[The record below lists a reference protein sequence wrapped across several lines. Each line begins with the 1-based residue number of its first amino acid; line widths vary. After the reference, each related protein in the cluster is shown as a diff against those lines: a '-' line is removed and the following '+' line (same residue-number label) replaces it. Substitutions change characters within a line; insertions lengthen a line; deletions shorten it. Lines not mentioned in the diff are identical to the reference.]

1 MRSDKNNSEKPAGK
15 SLIET
20 PLSRRGLFAALAVAA
35 GLGLLG
41 ADDALGWDYWGQNAR
56 INQGAWDMYGMIN
69 GKINCC
75 RGRSNPTNQ
84 CMGWANDWT
93 EWYAFRYAYVQILRY
108 ALNFQVECDYENELW
123 FHLSFYPLT
132 ACGDT
137 NYNPNGKRIWFK
149 EHHDNLGAI
158 KEDDQENNIVTFDGN
173 LTNEELGVGTGRH
186 DTGWKHY
193 QYHDTGKWYRRTS
206 KDVSHRW
213 CADLN
218 IFNIHVEG
226 VLHGETVDALHS
238 QTGWLTST
246 VEQTYLTSED
256 IQGIVC
262 RVHAADDDSL
272 NWDVGNASIKDCTDL
287 FQQIFKGNYNQLFL
301 TEFSK
306 VRDDS
311 YHDDWGPVP
320 GFLTTFRPAHVADA
334 SCAVNALGGGPWD
347 GKEFNHVANKQPFE
361 IHRAG
366 VASRASAWW
375 VTKAFSEGTP
385 LFEDGTVAIISDASG
400 LCVNRPN
407 ATQTRPFKL
416 NLFHNGYKGGVAGD
430 RASAWVVEEVPFT
443 GSLSLN
449 AGSKE
454 IGADQTVTC
463 SDPLLSCT
471 PCHNWSDVKGNNGGT
486 AVSDFMYRWYYA
498 DTDDVPL
505 DCSGASIIGS
515 CHLSNF
521 GDMPDCPAYRH
532 VGMNMSAKMCIEAIS
547 LRLDGSPWQGSIC
560 YSMLAKGGEWS
571 DAAADGA
578 RIGEGGKSL
587 RWSAIKVWL
596 TGEVSQHFDL
606 EVRAFNSNLS
616 WTGGYVSGHD
626 LDFTSVDGFGDL
638 RGVNELR
645 CVQVDLIPKPKGA
658 TVLREFSKGSR
669 ELSLTE
675 RELDSLSG
683 RYLSCVVQQVF
694 PTELRS
700 GINFDSPLVHRFH
713 GSVSAGPVHVGGI
726 KVVYH
731 ADGIGDESVVFTE
744 TVQAGPHTASDDATS
759 AAIKTHCNLNDHFD
773 EDPST
778 GFMGWFTDKG
788 LTAPYGGSEL
798 STGDE
803 LHLYGRNRCT
813 VRIDYAEGS
822 LRPEEGM
829 LFREG
834 ASDSAPEVAGALDL
848 VDFARSAETHAL
860 DGLTLPAIG
869 DDGVGHKAA
878 YWGERVAPAR
888 PRSVYSKRS
897 DGTWRRY
904 VAECWLTSAGGGF
917 LDRVRQGE
925 AGHHALRQVV
935 CGAVRRRRQRKEVN
949 IIRDGGAASV
959 PSPRTS
965 LTGGVRR

>member
-1 MRSDKNNSEKPAGK
+1 MRAVKSNCEKPADK

-35 GLGLLG
+35 GLGLMG
-41 ADDALGWDYWGQNAR
+41 ANDALGWDYWGQNAR

-132 ACGDT
+132 ACGDD
-137 NYNPNGKRIWFK
+137 NYNPKGTRLWH
-149 EHHDNLGAI
+149 ERDYDNLGAI

-173 LTNEELGVGTGRH
+173 LTNEELGLGTGRH

-193 QYHDTGKWYRRTS
+193 QYHDAGKWYRRS
-206 KDVSHRW
+206 SMDVSHRW
-213 CADLN
+213 SADLN
-218 IFNIHVEG
+218 IFNIYVEG
-226 VLHGETVDALHS
+226 QQHDETVEALHS

-246 VEQTYLTSED
+246 VEQTYLTNED

-272 NWDVGNASIKDCTDL
+272 NWDVGNASIKDCMDL
-287 FQQIFKGNYNQLFL
+287 YQQIFKGNYNQLFL

-311 YHDDWGPVP
+311 YLDDWGPVP

-347 GKEFNHVANKQPFE
+347 GKEFNHVANTQPFE

-385 LFEDGTVAIISDASG
+385 LFEDGAVAIISDASG

-407 ATQTRPFKL
+407 ATITKPSKL

-430 RASAWVVEEVPFT
+430 RASAWVIEEIPFT

-449 AGSKE
+449 DGANE
-454 IGADQTVTC
+454 IGSGQTVTC

-486 AVSDFMYRWYYA
+486 AVSNFMYRWYYA
-498 DTDDVPL
+498 DEDDVPSG
-505 DCSGASIIGS
+505 CSGASVIGS

-521 GDMPDCPAYRH
+521 GDMPECPAYRH
-532 VGMNMSAKMCIEAIS
+532 VGMNMSPKMCIEAIS

-587 RWSAIKVWL
+587 RWGAIKVWL

-616 WTGGYVSGHD
+616 WTGGYVSGDD
-626 LDFTSVDGFGDL
+626 LDFESVDGFGDL
-638 RGVNELR
+638 EGVNDLR

-658 TVLREFSKGSR
+658 TVLREFSKTAR
-669 ELSLTE
+669 ELSLSE
-675 RELDSLSG
+675 KELDLVSG

-700 GINFDSPLVHRFH
+700 GINLDSPLVHRFH
-713 GSVSAGPVHVGGI
+713 GSISAGPVHIGGI

-731 ADGIGDESVVFTE
+731 ADGIDDESVVFTE
-744 TVQAGPHTASDDATS
+744 AAQPGAHTASADAT
-759 AAIKTHCNLNDHFD
+759 AAALKSRCNLNDHFG
-773 EDPST
+773 EDPGT
-778 GFMGWFTDKG
+778 GFTGWFTDKE

-798 STGDE
+798 SAGNE

-813 VRIDYAEGS
+813 LHIKYADGS
-822 LRPEEGM
+822 FEPEEGAAYVSKPKD
-829 LFREG
+829 G
-834 ASDSAPEVAGALDL
+834 AAPIEDALELPVFTGLDEHH
-848 VDFARSAETHAL
+848 SL
-860 DGLTLPAIG
+860 DGIELPTIG
-869 DDGVGHKAA
+869 DNGAGHMAA
-878 YWGERVAPAR
+878 YFGERISLTVPAG
-888 PRSVYSKRS
+888 VYYKMG
-897 DGTWRRY
+897 DGTWRHIVCDAY
-904 VAECWLTSAGGGF
+904 LTDKAGGG
-917 LDRVRQGE
+917 RPCKASRW
-925 AGHHALRQVV
+925 
-935 CGAVRRRRQRKEVN
+935 CGTPRSTS
-949 IIRDGGAASV
+949 GGATPIRTASPAQSNKFQSGRRCGLRPEPARV
-959 PSPRTS
+959 PSGRCA
-965 LTGGVRR
+965 

>member
-1 MRSDKNNSEKPAGK
+1 MRSDKNNSEKPADK
-15 SLIET
+15 SLMET

-41 ADDALGWDYWGQNAR
+41 ANDALGWDYWGQNAR
-56 INQGAWDMYGMIN
+56 INQGAWDTYGMIN

-75 RGRSNPTNQ
+75 RGRSNPVNQ

-108 ALNFQVECDYENELW
+108 ALNLQIECDYENELW

-137 NYNPNGKRIWFK
+137 NYNPNGKRIWFAAD
-149 EHHDNLGAI
+149 HDNLGAI
-158 KEDDQENNIVTFDGN
+158 KEDEQENNIVTFDGN

-218 IFNIHVEG
+218 IFNIYVEG
-226 VLHGETVDALHS
+226 VSHDETVDALHS

-311 YHDDWGPVP
+311 YFEDWGPVP

-347 GKEFNHVANKQPFE
+347 GKEFNHVANTQPFE
-361 IHRAG
+361 IDRAG

-385 LFEDGTVAIISDASG
+385 LFEDGAVAIISDASG

-407 ATQTRPFKL
+407 ATQTRPHKL

-471 PCHNWSDVKGNNGGT
+471 PCHNWSDVKGNTGGT
-486 AVSDFMYRWYYA
+486 TVSDFMYRWYYA

-521 GDMPDCPAYRH
+521 GEMPDCPAYRH

-626 LDFTSVDGFGDL
+626 LDFASVNGFGDL
-638 RGVNELR
+638 KGVNELR
-645 CVQVDLIPKPKGA
+645 CVQVDLIPKPNGA

-669 ELSLTE
+669 RLSLTDQ
-675 RELDSLSG
+675 ELDSLSG

-700 GINFDSPLVHRFH
+700 GIDFDSPLVHRFH

-731 ADGIGDESVVFTE
+731 ADGIGDGSVVFTE
-744 TVQAGPHTASDDATS
+744 TLQAGPHTASDDATS

-778 GFMGWFTDKG
+778 GFTGWFTDKG
-788 LTAPYGGSEL
+788 LTSPYGGSEL
-798 STGDE
+798 SAGDE
-803 LHLYGRNRCT
+803 LHLYSRNRLTLRCAFT
-813 VRIDYAEGS
+813 DDSVDTTELVLRTSPESTAPLAESWS
-822 LRPEEGM
+822 LPDFG
-829 LFREG
+829 L
-834 ASDSAPEVAGALDL
+834 SDE
-848 VDFARSAETHAL
+848 RHAL
-860 DGLTLPAIG
+860 DGIGLSAIG
-869 DDGVGHKAA
+869 DDGPAHKAL
-878 YWGERVAPAR
+878 YLGESVTLAR
-888 PRSVYSKRS
+888 PMGRVYARME
-897 DGTWRRY
+897 DGTWAGFRA
-904 VAECWLTSAGGGF
+904 VAWLASQDSDSQMTKVTPTR
-917 LDRVRQGE
+917 DTCVYMRVER
-925 AGHHALRQVV
+925 ADY
-935 CGAVRRRRQRKEVN
+935 
-949 IIRDGGAASV
+949 DGVS
-959 PSPRTS
+959 STKN
-965 LTGGVRR
+965 

>member
-1 MRSDKNNSEKPAGK
+1 MKADKSNCEKPADK
-15 SLIET
+15 SLMET

-41 ADDALGWDYWGQNAR
+41 ANDALGWDYWGQNAR

-75 RGRSNPTNQ
+75 RGRSNPVNQ

-137 NYNPNGKRIWFK
+137 NYNPDGKRIWFK

-158 KEDDQENNIVTFDGN
+158 KEDEQENNIVTFDGN

-262 RVHAADDDSL
+262 RVHAAGDDSL
-272 NWDVGNASIKDCTDL
+272 NWDVGNASIKDCADL

-311 YHDDWGPVP
+311 YSDDWGPVP

-385 LFEDGTVAIISDASG
+385 LFEDGAVAIISDASG

-449 AGSKE
+449 DGSKE

-578 RIGEGGKSL
+578 RIGEGGNSL

-616 WTGGYVSGHD
+616 WTGGYVSGKD
-626 LDFTSVDGFGDL
+626 LDFTSVNGFGDL

-669 ELSLTE
+669 RLSLTE
-675 RELDSLSG
+675 LELDSLSG

-694 PTELRS
+694 PTALRS
-700 GINFDSPLVHRFH
+700 GIDFDSPLVSRFH
-713 GSVSAGPVHVGGI
+713 GSVSAGPVHVGGV

-731 ADGIGDESVVFTE
+731 ADGIDDESVVFTE
-744 TVQAGPHTASDDATS
+744 TAHAGPHTASDDATS

-778 GFMGWFTDKG
+778 GFMGWFTDEG

-798 STGDE
+798 SAGDV
-803 LHLYGRNRCT
+803 LHLYSRNRLTLRCAFT
-813 VRIDYAEGS
+813 DDSVDTTELVLRTSPESTAPLAGS
-822 LRPEEGM
+822 WSLPDFG
-829 LFREG
+829 L
-834 ASDSAPEVAGALDL
+834 SDE
-848 VDFARSAETHAL
+848 RHAL
-860 DGLTLPAIG
+860 DGIGLPAIG
-869 DDGVGHKAA
+869 DDGPAHKAL
-878 YWGERVAPAR
+878 YLGESVTLAR
-888 PRSVYSKRS
+888 PMGRVYARME
-897 DGTWRRY
+897 DGTWAGFRA
-904 VAECWLTSAGGGF
+904 VAWLASQDSDSQMTKVTPTR
-917 LDRVRQGE
+917 DTCVYMRVER
-925 AGHHALRQVV
+925 ADY
-935 CGAVRRRRQRKEVN
+935 
-949 IIRDGGAASV
+949 DGVS
-959 PSPRTS
+959 STKN
-965 LTGGVRR
+965 

>member
-1 MRSDKNNSEKPAGK
+1 MRSDKNNSEKPADK
-15 SLIET
+15 SLMET

-41 ADDALGWDYWGQNAR
+41 ANDALGWDYWGQNAR
-56 INQGAWDMYGMIN
+56 INQGAWDTYGMIN

-75 RGRSNPTNQ
+75 RGRSNPVNQ

-108 ALNFQVECDYENELW
+108 ALNLQIECDYENELW

-137 NYNPNGKRIWFK
+137 NYNPNGKRIWK
-149 EHHDNLGAI
+149 AAEHDNLGAI
-158 KEDDQENNIVTFDGN
+158 KEDEQENNIVTFDGN

-218 IFNIHVEG
+218 IFNIYVEG
-226 VLHGETVDALHS
+226 VSHDETVDALHS

-287 FQQIFKGNYNQLFL
+287 YQQIFKGNYNQLFL

-311 YHDDWGPVP
+311 YFDDWGPVP

-361 IHRAG
+361 INRAG
-366 VASRASAWW
+366 AASRASAWW

-385 LFEDGTVAIISDASG
+385 LFEDGAVAIISDASG

-407 ATQTRPFKL
+407 ATQTRPHKL

-449 AGSKE
+449 DGSKE

-486 AVSDFMYRWYYA
+486 AVSDFMYRWYCA
-498 DTDDVPL
+498 DTDNVPL

-626 LDFTSVDGFGDL
+626 LDFTSVNGFGDL

-658 TVLREFSKGSR
+658 KVLREFTKGSR
-669 ELSLTE
+669 RLSLTDQ
-675 RELDSLSG
+675 ELDSLSG

-694 PTELRS
+694 PAELRS
-700 GINFDSPLVHRFH
+700 GIDFDSPLVSRFH
-713 GSVSAGPVHVGGI
+713 GSVSAGPVHVGGV

-731 ADGIGDESVVFTE
+731 ADGIDDGSVVFTE
-744 TVQAGPHTASDDATS
+744 TLQAGPHTASVDATS

-773 EDPST
+773 EDQST
-778 GFMGWFTDKG
+778 GFTGWFTDKG

-798 STGDE
+798 SAGDE
-803 LHLYGRNRCT
+803 LNLYSRNRLTLRCAFT
-813 VRIDYAEGS
+813 DDSVDTTELVLRTSPESTAPLAESWS
-822 LRPEEGM
+822 LPDFG
-829 LFREG
+829 L
-834 ASDSAPEVAGALDL
+834 SDE
-848 VDFARSAETHAL
+848 RHAL
-860 DGLTLPAIG
+860 DGIGLPAIG
-869 DDGVGHKAA
+869 DDGPAHKAL
-878 YWGERVAPAR
+878 YLGESVTLAR
-888 PRSVYSKRS
+888 PMGRVYARME
-897 DGTWRRY
+897 DGTWAGFRA
-904 VAECWLTSAGGGF
+904 VAWLASQDSDSQMTKVTPTR
-917 LDRVRQGE
+917 DTCVYMRVER
-925 AGHHALRQVV
+925 ADY
-935 CGAVRRRRQRKEVN
+935 
-949 IIRDGGAASV
+949 DGVS
-959 PSPRTS
+959 STKN
-965 LTGGVRR
+965 

>member
-1 MRSDKNNSEKPAGK
+1 MRSVKNNSEKPADK

-20 PLSRRGLFAALAVAA
+20 PVSRRGLFAALAVAA

-56 INQGAWDMYGMIN
+56 INQGAWDMYGMLN

-75 RGRSNPTNQ
+75 KGRSNPANQ
-84 CMGWANDWT
+84 CMGWANNWT
-93 EWYAFRYAYVQILRY
+93 EWYAFRYSYVQILRY
-108 ALNFQVECDYENELW
+108 ALNLQVECDYENELW

-137 NYNPNGKRIWFK
+137 NYNPDGKRIWFAGGD
-149 EHHDNLGAI
+149 DNLGAI
-158 KEDDQENNIVTFDGN
+158 KEDEQENNIVTFDGD
-173 LTNEELGVGTGRH
+173 LINEELGVGTGRH

-218 IFNIHVEG
+218 IFNIYVEG
-226 VLHGETVDALHS
+226 VSHDETVDALHS

-311 YHDDWGPVP
+311 YFDDWGPVP

-385 LFEDGTVAIISDASG
+385 LFEDGAVAIISDASG

-407 ATQTRPFKL
+407 ATQTKPFKL

-449 AGSKE
+449 DGSKE
-454 IGADQTVTC
+454 IGAGETVTC

-471 PCHNWSDVKGNNGGT
+471 PCQNWSDVKGNNGGT
-486 AVSDFMYRWYYA
+486 AVSDFMYRWVHA

-616 WTGGYVSGHD
+616 WTGGFVSGHD
-626 LDFTSVDGFGDL
+626 LDFTSVNGFGDL

-658 TVLREFSKGSR
+658 TVLREFSKGLR

-675 RELDSLSG
+675 LELDSLSG

-694 PTELRS
+694 PTALRS
-700 GINFDSPLVHRFH
+700 GIDFDSPLVHRFH
-713 GSVSAGPVHVGGI
+713 GSVSAGPVHVGGV

-731 ADGIGDESVVFTE
+731 ADGFDDESVVFTE
-744 TVQAGPHTASDDATS
+744 TAQAGPHTASDDATS

-778 GFMGWFTDKG
+778 GFTGWFTDKG
-788 LTAPYGGSEL
+788 LTSPYGGSEL
-798 STGDE
+798 SAGDE
-803 LHLYGRNRCT
+803 LHLYSRNRLTLRCAFT
-813 VRIDYAEGS
+813 DDSVDTTELVLRTSPESTAPLAESWS
-822 LRPEEGM
+822 LPDFG
-829 LFREG
+829 L
-834 ASDSAPEVAGALDL
+834 SDE
-848 VDFARSAETHAL
+848 RHAL
-860 DGLTLPAIG
+860 DGIGLPAIG
-869 DDGVGHKAA
+869 DDGPAHKAL
-878 YWGERVAPAR
+878 YLGESVTLAKPMGRVYAR
-888 PRSVYSKRS
+888 ME
-897 DGTWRRY
+897 DGTWAGFRA
-904 VAECWLTSAGGGF
+904 VAWLASQDSDSQMTKVTPTR
-917 LDRVRQGE
+917 DTCVYMRVER
-925 AGHHALRQVV
+925 ADY
-935 CGAVRRRRQRKEVN
+935 
-949 IIRDGGAASV
+949 DGVS
-959 PSPRTS
+959 STKN
-965 LTGGVRR
+965 

>member
-1 MRSDKNNSEKPAGK
+1 MKADKSNCEKPAHK
-15 SLIET
+15 SLMET

-41 ADDALGWDYWGQNAR
+41 ANDALGWDYWGQNAR

-75 RGRSNPTNQ
+75 RGRSNPANQ

-287 FQQIFKGNYNQLFL
+287 FQQIFKGNYNQFFL

-311 YHDDWGPVP
+311 YFDDWGPVP

-366 VASRASAWW
+366 VASRASTWW
-375 VTKAFSEGTP
+375 VTKEFSEGTP
-385 LFEDGTVAIISDASG
+385 LFEDGAVAIINDASG

-407 ATQTRPFKL
+407 ATHTRPHKL

-449 AGSKE
+449 GGSKE
-454 IGADQTVTC
+454 IGAGETVTC

-486 AVSDFMYRWYYA
+486 AVSGFMYRWYYA
-498 DTDDVPL
+498 DADDVPD
-505 DCSGASIIGS
+505 DCAGVSVIGS

-626 LDFTSVDGFGDL
+626 LDFTSVNGFGDL

-645 CVQVDLIPKPKGA
+645 CIQVDLIPKPKGA

-744 TVQAGPHTASDDATS
+744 TVHAGPHTASVDATS

-778 GFMGWFTDKG
+778 GFTGWFTDKG

-869 DDGVGHKAA
+869 DDGVGHKAV

-904 VAECWLTSAGGGF
+904 FAECWLTSAGGSSTES
-917 LDRVRQGE
+917 VK
-925 AGHHALRQVV
+925 A
-935 CGAVRRRRQRKEVN
+935 K
-949 IIRDGGAASV
+949 RDTTLYVKWSVAQSDGVASAK
-959 PSPRTS
+959 R
-965 LTGGVRR
+965 

>member
-1 MRSDKNNSEKPAGK
+1 MKADKSNCEKPADK

-20 PLSRRGLFAALAVAA
+20 PVSRRGLFAALAVAA

-41 ADDALGWDYWGQNAR
+41 PNDALGWDYWGQNAR

-108 ALNFQVECDYENELW
+108 ALNLQVECDYENELW

-137 NYNPNGKRIWFK
+137 NYNPNGKRIWFAAD
-149 EHHDNLGAI
+149 HDNLGAI
-158 KEDDQENNIVTFDGN
+158 KEDEQENNIVTFDGN

-218 IFNIHVEG
+218 IFNIYVEG
-226 VLHGETVDALHS
+226 VLHDETVDALHS

-262 RVHAADDDSL
+262 RVHAADDSL
-272 NWDVGNASIKDCTDL
+272 NWDVGNASIKDCTGL

-311 YHDDWGPVP
+311 CFDDWGPVP

-347 GKEFNHVANKQPFE
+347 GKEFNHVANTQPFV
-361 IHRAG
+361 INRAG

-385 LFEDGTVAIISDASG
+385 LFEDGAVAIISDASG

-449 AGSKE
+449 DGSKE
-454 IGADQTVTC
+454 IGAGETVTC

-486 AVSDFMYRWYYA
+486 AVSDFMYRWYHA

-626 LDFTSVDGFGDL
+626 LDFTSVNGFGDL

-675 RELDSLSG
+675 LELDSLSG

-694 PTELRS
+694 PTALRS
-700 GINFDSPLVHRFH
+700 GIDFDSPLVHRFH

-731 ADGIGDESVVFTE
+731 ADGIDDESVVFTE
-744 TVQAGPHTASDDATS
+744 TAQAGPHTASDDATS

-778 GFMGWFTDKG
+778 GFTGWFTDKG
-788 LTAPYGGSEL
+788 LTSPYGGSEL
-798 STGDE
+798 SAGDE
-803 LHLYGRNRCT
+803 LHLYSRNRLTLRCAFT
-813 VRIDYAEGS
+813 DDSVDTTELVLRTSPESTAPLAESWS
-822 LRPEEGM
+822 LPDFG
-829 LFREG
+829 L
-834 ASDSAPEVAGALDL
+834 SDE
-848 VDFARSAETHAL
+848 RHAL
-860 DGLTLPAIG
+860 DGIGLPAIG
-869 DDGVGHKAA
+869 DDGPAHKAL
-878 YWGERVAPAR
+878 YLGESVTLAR
-888 PRSVYSKRS
+888 PMGRVYARME
-897 DGTWRRY
+897 DGTWAGFRA
-904 VAECWLTSAGGGF
+904 VAWLASQDSDSQMTKVTPTR
-917 LDRVRQGE
+917 DTCVYMRVER
-925 AGHHALRQVV
+925 ADY
-935 CGAVRRRRQRKEVN
+935 
-949 IIRDGGAASV
+949 DGVS
-959 PSPRTS
+959 STKN
-965 LTGGVRR
+965 

>member
-1 MRSDKNNSEKPAGK
+1 MRSDKNNSEKPADK

-20 PLSRRGLFAALAVAA
+20 PVSRRGLFAALAVAA

-41 ADDALGWDYWGQNAR
+41 ANDALGWDYWGQNAR

-108 ALNFQVECDYENELW
+108 ALNLQVECDYENELW

-137 NYNPNGKRIWFK
+137 NYNPDGKRIWFAAD
-149 EHHDNLGAI
+149 HDNLGAI
-158 KEDDQENNIVTFDGN
+158 KEDEQENNIVTFDGN

-218 IFNIHVEG
+218 IFNIYVEG
-226 VLHGETVDALHS
+226 VLHDETVDALHS

-306 VRDDS
+306 VRDDFYS
-311 YHDDWGPVP
+311 DDWGPVP

-347 GKEFNHVANKQPFE
+347 GKEFNHVANPQPFE
-361 IHRAG
+361 INRAG

-385 LFEDGTVAIISDASG
+385 LFEDGAVAIISDASG

-449 AGSKE
+449 DGSKE

-486 AVSDFMYRWYYA
+486 AVSDFMYRWYCA

-626 LDFTSVDGFGDL
+626 LDFTSVNGFGDL

-658 TVLREFSKGSR
+658 TVLREFSKGLR
-669 ELSLTE
+669 RLSLTDQ
-675 RELDSLSG
+675 ELDSLSG

-700 GINFDSPLVHRFH
+700 GIDFDSPLVSRFH
-713 GSVSAGPVHVGGI
+713 GSVSAGPVHVGGV

-731 ADGIGDESVVFTE
+731 ADGIDDESVVFTE
-744 TVQAGPHTASDDATS
+744 TAQAGPHTASDDATS

-778 GFMGWFTDKG
+778 GFTGWFTDKG
-788 LTAPYGGSEL
+788 LTSPYGGSEL
-798 STGDE
+798 SVGDE
-803 LHLYGRNRCT
+803 LHLYSRNRLTLRCAFT
-813 VRIDYAEGS
+813 DDSVDTTELVLRTSPESTAPLAESWS
-822 LRPEEGM
+822 LPDFG
-829 LFREG
+829 L
-834 ASDSAPEVAGALDL
+834 SDE
-848 VDFARSAETHAL
+848 RHAL
-860 DGLTLPAIG
+860 DGIGLPAIG
-869 DDGVGHKAA
+869 DDGPAHKAL
-878 YWGERVAPAR
+878 YLGESVTLAR
-888 PRSVYSKRS
+888 PMGRVYARME
-897 DGTWRRY
+897 DGTWAGFRA
-904 VAECWLTSAGGGF
+904 VAWLASQDSDSQMTKVTPTR
-917 LDRVRQGE
+917 DTCVYMRVERGDY
-925 AGHHALRQVV
+925 
-935 CGAVRRRRQRKEVN
+935 
-949 IIRDGGAASV
+949 DGVS
-959 PSPRTS
+959 STKN
-965 LTGGVRR
+965 

>member
-1 MRSDKNNSEKPAGK
+1 MRSDKNNSEQPAGN

-41 ADDALGWDYWGQNAR
+41 ANDALGWDYWGQNAR

-75 RGRSNPTNQ
+75 RGRSNPANQ

-108 ALNFQVECDYENELW
+108 ALNLQVECDYENELW

-137 NYNPNGKRIWFK
+137 NYNPNGKRIWFAAD
-149 EHHDNLGAI
+149 HDNLGAI
-158 KEDDQENNIVTFDGN
+158 KEDEQENNIVTFDGN

-218 IFNIHVEG
+218 IFNIYVEG
-226 VLHGETVDALHS
+226 VSHDETVDALHS

-272 NWDVGNASIKDCTDL
+272 NWDVGNASIKDCTGL

-311 YHDDWGPVP
+311 YFDDWGPVP

-347 GKEFNHVANKQPFE
+347 GKEFNHVANTQPFE
-361 IHRAG
+361 INRAG

-385 LFEDGTVAIISDASG
+385 LFEDGAVAIISDASG

-449 AGSKE
+449 DGSKE

-463 SDPLLSCT
+463 SDPLLSCK

-626 LDFTSVDGFGDL
+626 LDFTSVNGFGDL

-669 ELSLTE
+669 RLSLTE
-675 RELDSLSG
+675 LELDSLSG

-694 PTELRS
+694 PTALRS
-700 GINFDSPLVHRFH
+700 GIDFDSPLVSRFH
-713 GSVSAGPVHVGGI
+713 GSVSAGPVHVGGVRI
-726 KVVYH
+726 VYH
-731 ADGIGDESVVFTE
+731 ADGIDDESVVFTE
-744 TVQAGPHTASDDATS
+744 TAQAGPHTASDDATS
-759 AAIKTHCNLNDHFD
+759 AAIKAHCNLNDHFD
-773 EDPST
+773 DDPST
-778 GFMGWFTDKG
+778 GFTGWFTDKG

-803 LHLYGRNRCT
+803 LHLYARNRLTLRCAFT
-813 VRIDYAEGS
+813 DDSVDTTELVLRTSPESTAPLAES
-822 LRPEEGM
+822 WTLP
-829 LFREG
+829 
-834 ASDSAPEVAGALDL
+834 
-848 VDFARSAETHAL
+848 DFALSEERHAL
-860 DGLTLPAIG
+860 DGIGLPRIG
-869 DDGVGHKAA
+869 DDGPAHKAL
-878 YWGERVAPAR
+878 YLGESVTLAR
-888 PRSVYSKRS
+888 PMGRVYARME
-897 DGTWRRY
+897 DGTWAGFRA
-904 VAECWLTSAGGGF
+904 VAWLASQDSDSKMTKVT
-917 LDRVRQGE
+917 LTRDTCVYMRVER
-925 AGHHALRQVV
+925 ADY
-935 CGAVRRRRQRKEVN
+935 
-949 IIRDGGAASV
+949 DGVS
-959 PSPRTS
+959 STKN
-965 LTGGVRR
+965 

>member
-1 MRSDKNNSEKPAGK
+1 MKADKSNCEKPAQK
-15 SLIET
+15 SLMET

-41 ADDALGWDYWGQNAR
+41 ANDALGWDYWGQNAR

-75 RGRSNPTNQ
+75 RGRSNPVNQ

-108 ALNFQVECDYENELW
+108 ALNLQIECDYENELW

-137 NYNPNGKRIWFK
+137 NYNPDGKRIWFAAD
-149 EHHDNLGAI
+149 HDNLGAI
-158 KEDDQENNIVTFDGN
+158 KEDEQENNIVTFDGN

-218 IFNIHVEG
+218 IFNIYVEG
-226 VLHGETVDALHS
+226 VLHNETVDALHS

-262 RVHAADDDSL
+262 RVHAAGDDSL
-272 NWDVGNASIKDCTDL
+272 NWDVGNASIKDCADL

-311 YHDDWGPVP
+311 YSDDWGPVP

-385 LFEDGTVAIISDASG
+385 LFEDGAVAIISDASG

-449 AGSKE
+449 DGSKE
-454 IGADQTVTC
+454 IGADHTVTC

-571 DAAADGA
+571 DVAADGA

-616 WTGGYVSGHD
+616 WTGGYVSGKD
-626 LDFTSVDGFGDL
+626 LDFTSVNGFGDL

-669 ELSLTE
+669 RFSLTE
-675 RELDSLSG
+675 LELDSLSG

-694 PTELRS
+694 PTALRS
-700 GINFDSPLVHRFH
+700 GIDFDSPLVSRFH
-713 GSVSAGPVHVGGI
+713 GSVSAGPVHVGGV

-731 ADGIGDESVVFTE
+731 ADGIDDESVVFTE
-744 TVQAGPHTASDDATS
+744 TAQAGPHTASDDATS

-778 GFMGWFTDKG
+778 GFTGWFTDEG

-798 STGDE
+798 SAGDV
-803 LHLYGRNRCT
+803 LHLYSRNRLTLRCAFT
-813 VRIDYAEGS
+813 DDSVDTTELVLRTSPESTAPLAGS
-822 LRPEEGM
+822 WSLPDFG
-829 LFREG
+829 L
-834 ASDSAPEVAGALDL
+834 SDE
-848 VDFARSAETHAL
+848 RHAL
-860 DGLTLPAIG
+860 DGIGLPAIG
-869 DDGVGHKAA
+869 DDGPAHKAL
-878 YWGERVAPAR
+878 YLGESVTLSRPMGRVYAR
-888 PRSVYSKRS
+888 ME
-897 DGTWRRY
+897 DGTWAGFRA
-904 VAECWLTSAGGGF
+904 VAWLASQDSDSRMTKVTPTR
-917 LDRVRQGE
+917 DTCVYMRVER
-925 AGHHALRQVV
+925 ADY
-935 CGAVRRRRQRKEVN
+935 
-949 IIRDGGAASV
+949 DGVS
-959 PSPRTS
+959 STKN
-965 LTGGVRR
+965 

>member
-1 MRSDKNNSEKPAGK
+1 MRSDKNNSEKPADK

-20 PLSRRGLFAALAVAA
+20 PVSRRGLFAALAVAA

-75 RGRSNPTNQ
+75 RGRSNPANQ

-108 ALNFQVECDYENELW
+108 ALNLQVECDYENELW

-137 NYNPNGKRIWFK
+137 NYNPDGKRMWFVSGD
-149 EHHDNLGAI
+149 DNLGAI
-158 KEDDQENNIVTFDGN
+158 KEDEQENNIVSFDGN

-218 IFNIHVEG
+218 IFNIYVEG
-226 VLHGETVDALHS
+226 VLHDETVDALHS

-272 NWDVGNASIKDCTDL
+272 NWDVGNASIKDCTGL

-311 YHDDWGPVP
+311 YFDDWGPVP

-347 GKEFNHVANKQPFE
+347 GKEFNHVANTQPFE
-361 IHRAG
+361 INRAG

-385 LFEDGTVAIISDASG
+385 LFEDGAVAIISDASG

-449 AGSKE
+449 DGSKE

-486 AVSDFMYRWYYA
+486 AVSDFMYRWYCA

-626 LDFTSVDGFGDL
+626 LDFTSVNGFGDL

-645 CVQVDLIPKPKGA
+645 CVQVDLIPKPNGA

-669 ELSLTE
+669 RLSLTDQ
-675 RELDSLSG
+675 ELDSLSG

-700 GINFDSPLVHRFH
+700 GIDFDSPLVSRFH

-731 ADGIGDESVVFTE
+731 ADGIDDESVVFTE
-744 TVQAGPHTASDDATS
+744 TAQAGPHTASDDATS

-778 GFMGWFTDKG
+778 GFTGWFTDKG
-788 LTAPYGGSEL
+788 LTSPYGGSEL
-798 STGDE
+798 SAGDE
-803 LHLYGRNRCT
+803 LHLYARNRLTLRCAFT
-813 VRIDYAEGS
+813 DDSVDTTELVLRTSPESTAPLAESWS
-822 LRPEEGM
+822 LPDFG
-829 LFREG
+829 L
-834 ASDSAPEVAGALDL
+834 SDE
-848 VDFARSAETHAL
+848 RHAL
-860 DGLTLPAIG
+860 DGIGLPAIG
-869 DDGVGHKAA
+869 DDGPAHKAL
-878 YWGERVAPAR
+878 YLGESVTLAR
-888 PRSVYSKRS
+888 PMGRVYARME
-897 DGTWRRY
+897 DGTWAGFRA
-904 VAECWLTSAGGGF
+904 VAWLASQDSDSQMTKVTPTR
-917 LDRVRQGE
+917 DTCVYMRVER
-925 AGHHALRQVV
+925 ADY
-935 CGAVRRRRQRKEVN
+935 
-949 IIRDGGAASV
+949 DGVS
-959 PSPRTS
+959 STKN
-965 LTGGVRR
+965 

>member
-1 MRSDKNNSEKPAGK
+1 MRSDKNNSEQPAGN

-41 ADDALGWDYWGQNAR
+41 ANDALGWDYWGQNAR

-108 ALNFQVECDYENELW
+108 ALNLQVECDYENELW

-137 NYNPNGKRIWFK
+137 NYNPNGKRIWFAAD
-149 EHHDNLGAI
+149 HDNLGAI
-158 KEDDQENNIVTFDGN
+158 KEDEQENNIVTFDGN

-218 IFNIHVEG
+218 IFNIYIEG
-226 VLHGETVDALHS
+226 VLHDETVDALHS

-272 NWDVGNASIKDCTDL
+272 NWDVGNASIKDCTGL

-311 YHDDWGPVP
+311 YFDDWGPVP

-347 GKEFNHVANKQPFE
+347 GKEFNHVANTQPFE

-385 LFEDGTVAIISDASG
+385 LFEDGAVAIISDASG

-407 ATQTRPFKL
+407 ATQTKPFKL

-449 AGSKE
+449 DGSKE
-454 IGADQTVTC
+454 IGAGETVTC
-463 SDPLLSCT
+463 SNPLLSCT
-471 PCHNWSDVKGNNGGT
+471 PCQNWSDVKGNNGGT

-571 DAAADGA
+571 DAAVDGA

-626 LDFTSVDGFGDL
+626 LDFTSVNGFGDL

-669 ELSLTE
+669 RLSLTE
-675 RELDSLSG
+675 LELDSLSG

-694 PTELRS
+694 PTALRS
-700 GINFDSPLVHRFH
+700 GIDFDSPLVHRFH
-713 GSVSAGPVHVGGI
+713 GSVSAGPVHVGGV

-731 ADGIGDESVVFTE
+731 ADGFDDESVVFTE
-744 TVQAGPHTASDDATS
+744 TAQAGPHTASVDATS

-778 GFMGWFTDKG
+778 GFTGWFTDKG
-788 LTAPYGGSEL
+788 LTSPYGGSKL
-798 STGDE
+798 SAGDE
-803 LHLYGRNRCT
+803 LHLYSRNRLTLRCALT
-813 VRIDYAEGS
+813 DDSVDTTELVLRTSPESTAPLAESWS
-822 LRPEEGM
+822 LPDFG
-829 LFREG
+829 L
-834 ASDSAPEVAGALDL
+834 SDE
-848 VDFARSAETHAL
+848 RHAL
-860 DGLTLPAIG
+860 DGIGLPAIG
-869 DDGVGHKAA
+869 DDGPAHKAL
-878 YWGERVAPAR
+878 YLGESVTLAR
-888 PRSVYSKRS
+888 PMGRVYARME
-897 DGTWRRY
+897 DGTWAGFRA
-904 VAECWLTSAGGGF
+904 VAWLASQDSDSQMTKVTPTR
-917 LDRVRQGE
+917 DTCVYMRVER
-925 AGHHALRQVV
+925 ADY
-935 CGAVRRRRQRKEVN
+935 
-949 IIRDGGAASV
+949 DGVS
-959 PSPRTS
+959 STKN
-965 LTGGVRR
+965 